1 MSGRGDRPDD
11 PRPEGATDAPSHR
24 SPDRAPDR
32 APDAAD
38 GGAPRPIGRG
48 TGAAPANRFGARG
61 ADLDPDAFEPDDL
74 RPGTTVQV
82 DAARSILSRNASP
95 DVGFDVSLNPYRGCE
110 HGCVYCYARPTHETL
125 GLNAGLDFE
134 TRLFVKRDA
143 PALLRAA
150 LAHRSWRAEPIAL
163 SSVTDPYQPL
173 ERRERVTRA
182 CLEVLAEHRQPV
194 TVVTKNR
201 LVLRDLDLLQELA
214 RFGAVSVALSVTTLD
229 DALRASM
236 EPRTSSPARRLDAI
250 RRLSA
255 AGVPAG
261 VFVAPVIPG
270 LTDAETPAI
279 LEAAAE
285 AGATFASTVLLRLPR
300 AVEPVFV
307 DWLGT
312 RDPARVRRVIA
323 RVREARGGAM
333 NDATFGRRMRG
344 SGAYAEQHRALFR
357 LTRRRLALGSPPTLS
372 GDAFRVPG
380 RARQPRLFGPE
391 G

>member
-1 MSGRGDRPDD
+1 MTGRGDGSD
-11 PRPEGATDAPSHR
+11 
-24 SPDRAPDR
+24 
-32 APDAAD
+32 
-38 GGAPRPIGRG
+38 APRPDGTPRPVGRG
-48 TGAAPANRFGARG
+48 TGAAPANRFGERG
-61 ADLDPDAFEPDDL
+61 TELDPDAFEPGDL
-74 RPGTTVQV
+74 RPGTTVQP
-82 DAARSILSRNASP
+82 DAAKSILSRNASP

-125 GLNAGLDFE
+125 GLNAGIDFE
-134 TRLFVKRDA
+134 TRLFVKRNA
-143 PALLRAA
+143 AELLRTA
-150 LAHRSWRAEPIAL
+150 LAHRSWRPETIAL

-194 TVVTKNR
+194 AVVTKNH

-214 RFGAVSVALSVTTLD
+214 RHGAVSVALSVTTLD
-229 DALRASM
+229 DELRASM
-236 EPRTSSPARRLDAI
+236 EPRTSSPERRLDAV
-250 RRLSA
+250 RRLSE

-279 LEAAAE
+279 LEAAAD
-285 AGATFASTVLLRLPR
+285 AGASFASTVLLRLPL

-312 RDPARVRRVIA
+312 RDPARARRVIA
-323 RVREARGGAM
+323 RVREARDGEM

-344 SGAYAEQHRALFR
+344 GGAYVEQHRSLFR
-357 LTRRRLALGSPPTLS
+357 LTRRRLGLGSPPSLS
-372 GDAFRVPG
+372 GQAFRVPG
-380 RARQPRLFGPE
+380 RAEQPRLFGPE